1 MWSLCWEIGSTVPIK
16 KSVANL
22 SKLSLMLVCSK
33 PVSFQNYLFSRPA
46 LSIFQHYYHL
56 WTSIFQQNSQHL
68 IQTLRQPTSQTLL
81 LLPWG
86 PDATWTNVN
95 YFHLISRSPLCHIK
109 SQIVSSFT
117 CLLTQ
122 SAQNNRPQCLQWWR
136 RFVTEK
142 EAWNRSWNMIHD
154 AMIWNKMHDL
164 VQLCFW

>member
-22 SKLSLMLVCSK
+22 SRLSSLLMC
-33 PVSFQNYLFSRPA
+33 SFQNYHLLTSNFRQISQYFIQ
-46 LSIFQHYYHL
+46 IF
-56 WTSIFQQNSQHL
+56 
-68 IQTLRQPTSQTLL
+68 RQPTSQTLL

-95 YFHLISRSPLCHIK
+95 YFHLINRSPPCHIK

-142 EAWNRSWNMIHD
+142 EAWNRSRNMIHD

-164 VQLCFW
+164 VQLFFW

>member
-22 SKLSLMLVCSK
+22 SRLSSLLMC
-33 PVSFQNYLFSRPA
+33 SFQNYHLLTSNFRQISQYSSKYLDNLPHKLYYFSLGA
-46 LSIFQHYYHL
+46 LM
-56 WTSIFQQNSQHL
+56 
-68 IQTLRQPTSQTLL
+68 QPEQ
-81 LLPWG
+81 
-86 PDATWTNVN
+86 NVN
-95 YFHLISRSPLCHIK
+95 SFHLISRSPLCHIK

-142 EAWNRSWNMIHD
+142 EAWNRSRNMIHD
-154 AMIWNKMHDL
+154 AMIWNKLHDL